1 MRQWRSISMIAGFFF
16 IGSLLMTSF
25 ASGQAKPIELY
36 YSNVFPAPHKVCITS
51 VEWGKEIEKRT
62 NGRVKVT
69 MFPGG
74 TLTPGDKCYDGV
86 VKGLSHVGLSVFG
99 YTSGKFPL
107 TEVID
112 LPLGYRSGLAA
123 TRLINDY
130 YKKFKPKE
138 FDEVKVMYL
147 HANGP
152 NLVNTKKPVN
162 KLEDLKG
169 MKIRASGTVSK
180 ITQALGGTPVAMPMP
195 DTYDALSRGVVDG
208 VICPIEAMEGWKL
221 GEVVKYTTQGGVANS
236 LAMFVVMNKEKW
248 NSMPP
253 DIQQI
258 IEKINEEWIDK
269 EGKVWD
275 EIDASGRDFASKHGH
290 KIITLPSEEQARW
303 AKAVRP
309 LLDDYVKSMKAKG
322 LPGDE
327 ALKFCE
333 ERLKSLQK

>member
-1 MRQWRSISMIAGFFF
+1 MKKGRLACLIVGLFAIGLFIS
-16 IGSLLMTSF
+16 SP
-25 ASGQAKPIELY
+25 ASAQTKPIDLY
-36 YSNVFPAPHKVCITS
+36 YSNVFPAPHKVCVTS

-112 LPLGYRSGLAA
+112 LPLGYKSGLAA
-123 TRLINDY
+123 TRLINEY

-180 ITQALGGTPVAMPMP
+180 ITQALGATPVAMPMP

-208 VICPIEAMEGWKL
+208 VICPIEAMEGWRL
-221 GEVVKYTTQGGVANS
+221 GEVVKYTTQGTGVANS

-248 NSMPP
+248 NSIPP

-258 IEKINEEWIDK
+258 IEKINEEWIDR

-275 EIDASGRDFASKHGH
+275 EIDKSGRDFASQHGH
-290 KIITLPSEEQARW
+290 KIITLTADEAPRW
-303 AKAVRP
+303 VKAVRP

-333 ERLKSLQK
+333 DRLKALQQ

>member
-1 MRQWRSISMIAGFFF
+1 MKDGKLACLIVGLFAIGLL
-16 IGSLLMTSF
+16 IGSP
-25 ASGQAKPIELY
+25 ASAQTKPIDLY
-36 YSNVFPAPHKVCITS
+36 YSNVFPAPHKVCVTS

-69 MFPGG
+69 MFAGG

-112 LPLGYRSGLAA
+112 LPLGYKSGLAA
-123 TRLINDY
+123 TRLINEY

-180 ITQALGGTPVAMPMP
+180 ITQALGATPVAMPMP

-208 VICPIEAMEGWKL
+208 VICPIEAMEGWRL
-221 GEVVKYTTQGGVANS
+221 GEVVKYTTQGTGVANS

-248 NSMPP
+248 NSIPP

-258 IEKINEEWIDK
+258 IEKINEEWIDR

-275 EIDASGRDFASKHGH
+275 EIDKSGREFASQRGH
-290 KIITLPSEEQARW
+290 KIITLAADEAPRW
-303 AKAVRP
+303 VKAVRP

-333 ERLKSLQK
+333 ERLKVLQQ

>member
-1 MRQWRSISMIAGFFF
+1 
-16 IGSLLMTSF
+16 
-25 ASGQAKPIELY
+25 
-36 YSNVFPAPHKVCITS
+36 VTS

-69 MFPGG
+69 MFAGG

-112 LPLGYRSGLAA
+112 LPLGYKSGLAA
-123 TRLINDY
+123 TRLINEY

-180 ITQALGGTPVAMPMP
+180 ITQALGATPVAMPMP

-208 VICPIEAMEGWKL
+208 VICPIEAMEGWRL
-221 GEVVKYTTQGGVANS
+221 GEVVKYTTQGTGVANS

-248 NSMPP
+248 NSIPP

-258 IEKINEEWIDK
+258 IEKINEEWIDR

-275 EIDASGRDFASKHGH
+275 EIDKSGREFASQRGH
-290 KIITLPSEEQARW
+290 KIITLAADEAPRW
-303 AKAVRP
+303 VKAVRP

-322 LPGDE
+322 LPGDD

-333 ERLKSLQK
+333 ERLKVLQQ